1 MGTNNEVRK
10 LLEVIYW
17 LGFFVLFALA
27 ITSASLPIQITFII
41 VFIIGSFINTVNN
54 ELKRKNLKP
63 TRKNILA
70 EMPTQLFAFVVGG
83 LILALVIYLI
93 NLWYGLIFMLLI
105 GGFLYTFTK
114 IFRGK

>member
-17 LGFFVLFALA
+17 LGFFVLFAFA

-93 NLWYGLIFMLLI
+93 NL
-105 GGFLYTFTK
+105 
-114 IFRGK
+114 

>member
-17 LGFFVLFALA
+17 LGFFVLFVLA
-27 ITSASLPIQITFII
+27 ITSGSLPIQITFII
-41 VFIIGSFINTVNN
+41 VFIIGTFINTVNN

-83 LILALVIYLI
+83 LILSLVIYLI
-93 NLWYGLIFMLLI
+93 NLWYGFIFIFLI

-114 IFRGK
+114 SFRGK

>member
-17 LGFFVLFALA
+17 LGFFVLFVLA
-27 ITSASLPIQITFII
+27 ITSGSLPIQITFII
-41 VFIIGSFINTVNN
+41 VFIIGTFINTVNN

-83 LILALVIYLI
+83 LILSLVIYLI
-93 NLWYGLIFMLLI
+93 NLWYGFIFILLI

-114 IFRGK
+114 SFRGK

>member
-17 LGFFVLFALA
+17 LGFFVLFVLA
-27 ITSASLPIQITFII
+27 ITSGSLPIQITFII
-41 VFIIGSFINTVNN
+41 VFIIGTFINTVNN

-70 EMPTQLFAFVVGG
+70 EVPTQLFAFVVGG
-83 LILALVIYLI
+83 LILSLVIYLI
-93 NLWYGLIFMLLI
+93 NLWYGFIFILLI

-114 IFRGK
+114 SFRGK